1 MSASYQGRFS
11 GRCLNPTQFFSGLL
25 SSGRMGEGG
34 GLEWGEEEFVLIFVF
49 VFVFELGCGSWGS
62 KERGNTTQVKKT
74 KVLGEGGGSDLEERK
89 RGNK

>member
-1 MSASYQGRFS
+1 MGTWKGR
-11 GRCLNPTQFFSGLL
+11 N
-25 SSGRMGEGG
+25 GG
-34 GLEWGEEEFVLIFVF
+34 WELGEEEFVLIFVF

-62 KERGNTTQVKKT
+62 KERDNTTQVKKT